1 MGRRGL
7 TNSNR
12 RRLLAA
18 LAAGWASSFAAAQSV
33 PSAAREP
40 GRQYRVGLAFV
51 QGDTLTQRLTGV
63 IRQRLAAHGFVEGKN
78 LRFDVTTDAACC
90 GEHHAREKARAML
103 ALRPDAVLA
112 FGTVLARA
120 FQKETSSVP
129 LVFTQVGDAL
139 DAGIVPNLARPG
151 GNVTGV
157 STRHSELT
165 VKRLELIREVLPGVK
180 RVVLFGYFWDPSF
193 RAAEPAL
200 RKAAA
205 KLRIE
210 LIDVDQMSGSWE
222 VPLRKATDAG
232 AGAVLTYQP
241 LSGGGQR
248 FTADALVAFCR
259 EHRLALVVAD
269 SEDAALGA
277 LVSYGTDAALIA
289 RHGADQLARVL
300 KGERPG
306 DIPVDQI
313 SNFELVVNLKTAKA
327 LGVRVPGPVLARAD
341 RVIE

>member
-1 MGRRGL
+1 MKRRHL
-7 TNSNR
+7 
-12 RRLLAA
+12 LLAA
-18 LAAGWASSFAAAQSV
+18 FAA
-33 PSAAREP
+33 PFAAWGQQAGRE
-40 GRQYRVGLAFV
+40 YRIVVGFV
-51 QGDTLTQRLTGV
+51 QGDELTRRLTGV
-63 IRQRLAAHGFVEGKN
+63 IRQRLASHGFVEGKN
-78 LRFDVTTDAACC
+78 LRIELTTDACC
-90 GEHHAREKARAML
+90 GEHYAREKARAML
-103 ALRPDAVLA
+103 ALRPDAVLT

-120 FQKETSSVP
+120 FQKETTSVP
-129 LVFTQVGDAL
+129 LVFAQVYDAL

-157 STRHSELT
+157 STRHSELA
-165 VKRLELIREVLPGVK
+165 VKRLELIRELLPKAK
-180 RVVLFGYFWDPSF
+180 RVALFGYFWDPAF

-232 AGAVLTYQP
+232 AAAVLTYQP

-259 EHRLALVVAD
+259 ERRVALVVSD
-269 SEDAALGA
+269 SDDTALGA
-277 LVSYGTDAALIA
+277 LASYGTDAALIA
-289 RHGADQLARVL
+289 HHAADHLARVL

-306 DIPVDQI
+306 DISVDQI
-313 SNFELVVNLKTAKA
+313 STFELVVNLKTAKA
-327 LGVRVPGPVLARAD
+327 IGLKIPGPVLARAD